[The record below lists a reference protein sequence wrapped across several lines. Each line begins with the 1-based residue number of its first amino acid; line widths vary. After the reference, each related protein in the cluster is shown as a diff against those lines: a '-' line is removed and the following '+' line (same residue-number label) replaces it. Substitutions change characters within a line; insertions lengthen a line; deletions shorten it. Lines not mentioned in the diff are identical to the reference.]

1 MDNEPKRGGPTA
13 LILAHAVCCGGL
25 VLVAT
30 GALSG
35 MGAWLLDGG
44 LTWLVL
50 AAVLGA
56 AGLFLWRR
64 RRTGGAD
71 AAVAAQDPRAINLPN
86 QIGKRPGIS
95 PADGGK

>member
-1 MDNEPKRGGPTA
+1 MDNEPKRGGRTA
-13 LILAHAVCCGGL
+13 LILAHAVCCGGI

-35 MGAWLLDGG
+35 MGAWLLEGG
-44 LTWLVL
+44 LTWLL
-50 AAVLGA
+50 AAAVLTA
-56 AGLFLWRR
+56 AGLLLWR

-86 QIGKRPGIS
+86 QTGDRPGIS
-95 PADGGK
+95 PADGRK

>member
-1 MDNEPKRGGPTA
+1 MDNEPKRRGPTA
-13 LILAHAVCCGGL
+13 MILVHAVCCGGL

-44 LTWLVL
+44 LTWLL
-50 AAVLGA
+50 AAAVLAA

-64 RRTGGAD
+64 PTSGAD
-71 AAVAAQDPRAINLPN
+71 GNVAAHHPRATDLPN
-86 QIGKRPGIS
+86 QTVKRPRIS
-95 PADGGK
+95 PADGRK

>member
-1 MDNEPKRGGPTA
+1 MDNEPKRGGPTG

-44 LTWLVL
+44 LTWLVSAAVL
-50 AAVLGA
+50 AAV
-56 AGLFLWRR
+56 GLFLWRR
-64 RRTGGAD
+64 RTGGAD
-71 AAVAAQDPRAINLPN
+71 GNVAAHHPRATDLPN
-86 QIGKRPGIS
+86 QPVKRPRIS
-95 PADGGK
+95 PAEGRK

>member
-1 MDNEPKRGGPTA
+1 MDNEPKRGGPTT

-35 MGAWLLDGG
+35 MGAWLLEGG
-44 LTWLVL
+44 LTWLL
-50 AAVLGA
+50 AAAVLAA

-64 RRTGGAD
+64 RTGGAD
-71 AAVAAQDPRAINLPN
+71 SAVAAQDPRAINLPN
-86 QIGKRPGIS
+86 QTGKRPGIS

>member
-13 LILAHAVCCGGL
+13 LILAHAVCCGGI

-35 MGAWLLDGG
+35 MGAWLLEGG
-44 LTWLVL
+44 LTWLL
-50 AAVLGA
+50 AAAVLTA
-56 AGLFLWRR
+56 ASLFLWRR
-64 RRTGGAD
+64 RTGGATGN
-71 AAVAAQDPRAINLPN
+71 VAAHHPRATDLPN
-86 QIGKRPGIS
+86 QTVKRPRIN